1 MFFLPPPPSS
11 GYPQYTRA
19 RGGFAAATRRQ
30 LGATKGSPDMRR
42 LRGGY
47 AAPQAGSPDIRT
59 TT

>member
-1 MFFLPPPPSS
+1 MFFRPPPPSS

-19 RGGFAAATRRQ
+19 RGGYAAATRRQ

-47 AAPQAGSPDIRT
+47 AGSPDIRT
-59 TT
+59 TNLTSP

>member
-1 MFFLPPPPSS
+1 MFFFLPHPPPA
-11 GYPQYTRA
+11 TRNTPA
-19 RGGFAAATRRQ
+19 PAAATGRQ
-30 LGATKGSPDMRR
+30 RGATKGSPDMRR